1 MSRMFSV
8 PRRRLNFVD
17 LYANF
22 VAGADPYRVWYAANF
37 DVALP
42 WTKIIECNACGFV
55 DPAVSRDMIES
66 QQTNGKYVRIVF
78 DPRTYGITDTVPFWL
93 MVSRVVGAEVFSPP
107 TLILPEDAH
116 HGVGIVILAGAAPVA
131 APLQLDLPRLMSDIR
146 ISNDDGAAGNLMY
159 VSTVPSG
166 PVFTIWPTADV
177 GVTALTLKA
186 TEGTLIVQADT
197 ADVAFTAT
205 CTLSFPK

>member
-8 PRRRLNFVD
+8 PRRRSGIVD

-22 VAGADPYRVWYAANF
+22 VSGVEPYRVWYAANF

-42 WTKIIECNACGFV
+42 WTKIIECTASGFF
-55 DPAVSRDMIES
+55 DDAVSRDKIEG
-66 QQTNGKYVRIVF
+66 QNTVGKHVRIVF
-78 DPRTYGITDTVPFWL
+78 DPRTYGITDTLPFWL
-93 MVSRVVGAEVFSPP
+93 MVSRVAGAETFSPP

-116 HGVGIVILAGAAPVA
+116 HGVGVVILNGTAPVA
-131 APLQLDLPRLMSDIR
+131 AQLQLDLPRLMSDIR
-146 ISNDDGAAGNLMY
+146 ITNDDGAGGNFM
-159 VSTVPSG
+159 TVGTTLGG
-166 PVFTIWPTADV
+166 PTFTVWPTSDA
-177 GVTALTLKA
+177 GVTQLSLTA
-186 TEGTLIVQADT
+186 TEGTLVVQGDT